1 MFCSTCPSWTIRSG
15 VKQGKHI
22 KQIQKKM
29 KQSDCIR
36 SWPICEVFWLYA
48 DNSLTCALGQAYCTI
63 FAINGGPESFR
74 KLCPQDRQ
82 TKQFATR
89 TEQLTFVTWECGL
102 QMSWLRF
109 MAQASVALDTCIKDF
124 TALSKVGSPRT
135 SAQRSINGQISDGV

>member
-1 MFCSTCPSWTIRSG
+1 MQHLSQLDYQVGCQKTKGTHI
-15 VKQGKHI
+15 KHI
-22 KQIQKKM
+22 QKM

-36 SWPICEVFWLYA
+36 SWPICKVSWLYA

-82 TKQFATR
+82 TKLFALQ
-89 TEQLTFVTWECGL
+89 TEQLTFFIWGCGL
-102 QMSWLRF
+102 PISWLRF

-124 TALSKVGSPRT
+124 TALSKVGVCGH
-135 SAQRSINGQISDGV
+135 QRSDQEMDRY